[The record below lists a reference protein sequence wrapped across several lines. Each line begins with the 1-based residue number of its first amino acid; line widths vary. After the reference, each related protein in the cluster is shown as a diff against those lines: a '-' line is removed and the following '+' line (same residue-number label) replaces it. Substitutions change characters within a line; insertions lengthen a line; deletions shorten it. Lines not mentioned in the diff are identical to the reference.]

1 MTSRRF
7 IDLFAGCGGLSLGL
21 MKAGWQG
28 VFAVEKTND
37 AFETLEHNFCRKDAP
52 YQFDWPNWLPQ
63 AAITTQELLSKYSD
77 ELKAMK
83 GKIDMIAGGPPCQGF
98 SSAGQRNPNDP
109 RNRLA
114 EEYIQFVSLLEP
126 KYLLLENVRGFQSKF
141 KGQDIP
147 YSEVVKSRLA
157 SCAKSGYKVYSSMVS
172 ASDFGVPQP
181 RSRFIMIAVRGDLP
195 EFKEAPFEL
204 LLNQIEDF
212 REKRG
217 LNGHKISVS
226 EAISDLEIRNQK
238 LKPSTDN
245 KRFKQI
251 KYTGRRKLTPFQ
263 VLMRSDVAPSYEPNS
278 LRLPNHTQAVSKRF
292 VQILKECEKGKSLS
306 KEDRKKLGTKKQCFT
321 PLHPNKL
328 ARTVT
333 TLPDDMLHYR
343 EPRILTVRENARLQ
357 TFPDWFEFKGKYT
370 TGGHRRKFECPRYTQ
385 VGNAVPPL
393 MAEAIGELLIG
404 LTKQ

>member
-28 VFAVEKTND
+28 VFAVEKTHD
-37 AFETLEHNFCRKDAP
+37 AFATLEHNFCREDAP
-52 YQFDWPNWLPQ
+52 YKFDWPEWLPQ
-63 AAITTQELLSKYSD
+63 SAITTQELLSKYSA
-77 ELKAMK
+77 ELKAMR
-83 GKIDMIAGGPPCQGF
+83 GTIDMIAGGPPCQGF

-109 RNRLA
+109 RNKLA

-157 SCAKSGYKVYSSMVS
+157 NCAQNGYKVYSSMVS

-195 EFKEAPFEL
+195 EFREAPFEL
-204 LLNQIEDF
+204 LLNQVQSF
-212 REKRG
+212 RDKRG
-217 LNGHKISVS
+217 LNGHEISVS
-226 EAISDLEIRNQK
+226 EAISDLEIRTQK
-238 LKPSTDN
+238 LKPSADN

-263 VLMRSDVAPSYEPNS
+263 DLMRRDVDPSYEPNS
-278 LRLPNHTQAVSKRF
+278 LRLPNHTPAISKRF
-292 VQILKECEKGKSLS
+292 TQILNECEKGKSLS
-306 KEDRKKLGTKKQCFT
+306 KEDREKLGTKKQCFT
-321 PLHPNKL
+321 PLHPNML

-370 TGGHRRKFECPRYTQ
+370 TGGHRRKIECPRYTQ

-393 MAEAIGELLIG
+393 MAEAIGELIIG
-404 LTKQ
+404 LTEQ